1 MKNKTFPFFLL
12 CGLSCSIFLGC
23 SKFRSDPSKI
33 TMRPRVFME
42 GAAPIPILD
51 EYDFR
56 GVQLGTIANILTPD
70 PSDRTYTLWFT
81 LDRRSAMTLQKI
93 DTASTKSSFSAIL
106 LSKCDCISKTSPE
119 TRSKEYLFSFLKL
132 TIIIKFKIDD

>member
-1 MKNKTFPFFLL
+1 
-12 CGLSCSIFLGC
+12 
-23 SKFRSDPSKI
+23 
-33 TMRPRVFME
+33 MRPRVFIE

-81 LDRRSAMTLQKI
+81 LDRRSAMTLQKETVRNVGQNLQLI
-93 DTASTKSSFSAIL
+93 IRGQIAGIHPIEKGISNGMLPFI
-106 LSKCDCISKTSPE
+106 LSKNITEESALSLYQE
-119 TRSKEYLFSFLKL
+119 LNQSFVHIQAEFEEKR
-132 TIIIKFKIDD
+132 K